1 MIPECTGGQVYN
13 SCGSAC
19 TKTCD
24 DPMPR
29 CSKQCVPKC
38 ECPSN
43 SPIWYGSYTCIVK
56 EQCPVIVPEVTTDAP
71 EEPTIIPEPLPEC
84 TGGQIFNTCGSS
96 CTKTCDDPMPRC
108 SKECVSKCECPSD
121 KPIYYGGYICM
132 EQNRCPAVEE
142 PATEDADSK
151 LTLIFSAQFPS
162 KLYFFTFL
170 LKRFGDL
177 TLRFQLVLGL
187 RKKCLSVLEVKCT
200 KSAPRTVQVL
210 AKNSS
215 LSVTESVSG
224 SVSVPLIDLSGTED
238 TLVLPAANVL
248 QWWM

>member
-1 MIPECTGGQVYN
+1 
-13 SCGSAC
+13 
-19 TKTCD
+19 
-24 DPMPR
+24 MPR
-29 CSKQCVPKC
+29 CSKQCVPRC

-162 KLYFFTFL
+162 KLYFLNFF
-170 LKRFGDL
+170 
-177 TLRFQLVLGL
+177 
-187 RKKCLSVLEVKCT
+187 
-200 KSAPRTVQVL
+200 A
-210 AKNSS
+210 
-215 LSVTESVSG
+215 
-224 SVSVPLIDLSGTED
+224 
-238 TLVLPAANVL
+238 
-248 QWWM
+248 